1 MRRFL
6 RFGLTARLVLLTVLA
21 VLPALA
27 IQTYNEYDLRRARED
42 DIRQRVVQITMQFG
56 EEMGE
61 LREGARQLLV
71 ALARLPW
78 IETMAPE
85 QCSRHLN
92 ALKASYPNYES
103 LSVADSTGRTVC
115 SSSPASPAQVA
126 DLPFFKRAIS
136 QGGLAVGNFWQNP
149 VNGAKVIHFAMRF
162 AGLDGR
168 PAGVVAVALNLD
180 WLSEHLADR
189 GLSPSAS
196 ILIADREGN
205 IIARLPHPEVLV
217 GKNMR
222 KSHERIMDG
231 SQTGWEEAKGVD
243 NVVRIFGYVP
253 PALPPGDLFLS
264 AGMAKAEAFTDIDH
278 ATKRGIF
285 LIASGLAVAIIA
297 ALYGGWYFIRRP
309 IRGLT
314 RVAADWRDGNYQARA
329 VVAGS
334 GSEFDHLT
342 LAFNEMAEAVSSR
355 EAAQKKAEEE
365 LVEFAST
372 LEERVDRRTEELA
385 QANRVKSQ
393 FLANMSHEI
402 RTPMNGV
409 LGMLELLLQDNL
421 TPKQR
426 RFAQTAFRSGESLLH
441 VVNGV
446 LDLSKIE
453 AGKLHISSEPFNLQT
468 MIEETVELF
477 AGAARSKKI
486 SLAHLIAQ
494 DVPSTAVGDEG
505 RIRQVLTN
513 VLGNAVKFTTAGQ
526 VVLYVNVADA
536 GMDRTKVEFTVRDT
550 GIGIPLEKQRG
561 IFDIFAQ
568 ADGSTTRRYGGTG
581 LGLSIARQLCEMMGG
596 SISVKSEP
604 GAGSEFRFS
613 VTVGNTDDD
622 RSDEVIEDWS
632 ALQGR
637 SALVVDDNETNLEIL
652 ESHLTRMG
660 LRTRLVTNSVA
671 ALGVLQENADNGI
684 PFDFVLIDKNL
695 PGSDGCQLARRI
707 GTDPTLSDARII
719 ILTSSDEL
727 PDTAAT
733 DQERWLVKPVRRAE
747 LYECLSATA
756 AASSSRPTAQSP
768 APPASATP
776 RGVRVLL
783 VEDNEVNMEV
793 ATSVLRSEG
802 CVVTTAVDGREAVAI
817 VKNGDYDLVF
827 MDCQMPEMDGF
838 EATAAI
844 RQHEAGT
851 RHHTPIIAL
860 TANAIEGDRE
870 YCLRVGMDDYLS
882 KPVSR
887 KGIQTILAR
896 WAHNRSPAAVDAEVP
911 NDAPVPADEN
921 QVLCANALGMLRD
934 LESEE
939 NRGVMQRVM
948 SRFLENSPALLQ
960 ALRQGIGDGD
970 ADKVRVASHTLKSTS
985 AVVGAVALADRCAKL
1000 EALARQGHCD
1010 DAEPLV
1016 EDILE
1021 EYQAVWPAVE
1031 AQMLAASECLLESVG
1046 E

>member
-6 RFGLTARLVLLTVLA
+6 RFGLTARLVLLTGLA

-71 ALARLPW
+71 AMARLPW
-78 IETMAPE
+78 IETMDPA
-85 QCSRHLN
+85 QCQRHLV

-126 DLPFFKRAIS
+126 DLPFFRRAIAED
-136 QGGLAVGNFWQNP
+136 GLAVGNYWQNP
-149 VNGAKVIHFAMRF
+149 ANGAKVIHFAMKF
-162 AGLDGR
+162 AGADGK
-168 PAGVVAVALNLD
+168 PAGVVAAALDLT
-180 WLSEHLADR
+180 WLSEHLANR

-231 SQTGWEEAKGVD
+231 DQTGWEEAKGVD
-243 NVVRIFGYVP
+243 GVVRIFGYVP

-278 ATKRGIF
+278 ATNRGIT
-285 LIASGLAVAIIA
+285 LIVSGLVVAILA
-297 ALYGGWYFIRRP
+297 ALYGGRYFIRRP
-309 IRGLT
+309 IQNLT
-314 RVAADWRDGNYQARA
+314 RIAADWRDGNYQARA

-334 GSEFDHLT
+334 GSEFDQLT
-342 LAFNEMAEAVSSR
+342 LAFNEMADAVSLR

-365 LVEFAST
+365 LVDFAAT
-372 LEERVDRRTEELA
+372 LEQRVERRTEELA
-385 QANRVKSQ
+385 LANRIKSQ

-409 LGMLELLLQDNL
+409 LGMLELLLQEGLNQ
-421 TPKQR
+421 KQR

-441 VVNGV
+441 IVNGV

-453 AGKLHISSEPFNLQT
+453 AGKLHISAEPFNLQT
-468 MIEETVELF
+468 MIEEAVELF

-486 SLAHLIAQ
+486 NLAHLISQ
-494 DVPSTAVGDEG
+494 DTPRTVIGDEG
-505 RIRQVLTN
+505 RVRQVLTN
-513 VLGNAVKFTTAGQ
+513 VLGNAVKFTTSGE
-526 VVLYVNVADA
+526 VILYVTASDA
-536 GMDRTKVEFTVRDT
+536 GADRTKVEFMVRDT
-550 GIGIPLEKQRG
+550 GIGIPPEKQRD

-596 SISVKSEP
+596 SISVESQP
-604 GAGSEFRFS
+604 GAGSMFRFS
-613 VTVGNTDDD
+613 VTVGTVCDD
-622 RSDEVIEDWS
+622 RSDDATEDWS
-632 ALQGR
+632 ALKGR
-637 SALVVDDNETNLEIL
+637 SALIVDDNETNLEIL
-652 ESHLTRMG
+652 ESHLTRVG
-660 LRTRLVTNSVA
+660 VRTRLVTNSSA
-671 ALGVLQENADNGI
+671 ALGALQEHADNGI
-684 PFDFVLIDKNL
+684 PFDFVLIDRNL
-695 PGSDGCQLARRI
+695 PTINGCELAARI
-707 GTDPTLSDARII
+707 RTDKTLSNARIV
-719 ILTSSDEL
+719 ILSSSDEI
-727 PDTAAT
+727 PDTASA
-733 DQERWLVKPVRRAE
+733 DEERWLTKPVRRAE
-747 LYECLSATA
+747 LYECLSTTA
-756 AASSSRPTAQSP
+756 SALGSQPPLQTTAL
-768 APPASATP
+768 PASLTSPGA
-776 RGVRVLL
+776 RVLL
-783 VEDNEVNMEV
+783 VEDNEVNLEV
-793 ATSVLRSEG
+793 ASSVLRSEG
-802 CVVTTAVDGREAVAI
+802 CVVTTAADGREALAI
-817 VKNGDYDLVF
+817 FKNGDYDLVF

-870 YCLRVGMDDYLS
+870 YCLRAGMDDYLP

-887 KGIQTILAR
+887 KGIQTMLAR
-896 WAHNRSPAAVDAEVP
+896 WGRDRSRVSADADARTGKIAAPAQNSA
-911 NDAPVPADEN
+911 
-921 QVLCANALGMLRD
+921 LCADALGRLGD
-934 LESEE
+934 LESAE
-939 NRGVMQRVM
+939 NPGVVHRVL
-948 SRFLENSPALLQ
+948 SRFLDNSPGLLE
-960 ALRQGIGDGD
+960 ALRQGIADGD
-970 ADKVRVASHTLKSTS
+970 FDRIRTASHTLKSTS
-985 AVVGAVALADRCAKL
+985 ALVGAVVLADRCATL
-1000 EALARQGHCD
+1000 EALARQGCHG
-1010 DAEPLV
+1010 DAMALV
-1016 EDILE
+1016 EGILL
-1021 EYQAVWPAVE
+1021 EYQTVRPAVE
-1031 AQMLAASECLLESVG
+1031 AQMRAAAECLVET
-1046 E
+1046 